1 MKFNVQSLNFS
12 PTDQL
17 LELVDKKLNKLDKFK
32 EYILYGDVYLK
43 LDNKTQSIKDKTIE
57 IKCSVKGN
65 TLFVKE
71 TSKTFEETIDLAIDI
86 MSRQVKKYKERR

>member
-17 LELVDKKLNKLDKFK
+17 LDLVDKKLNKLDKFK
-32 EYILYGDVYLK
+32 EHILYGDVYLK
-43 LDNKTQSIKDKTIE
+43 LDNKTKNIKDKTIE